1 MEMSNARIALV
12 TGANQGIGFQVAKEL
27 AAHGWTVLVGARDR
41 EKGQTA
47 AAKIGKGAEFLP
59 LEVTDAASIKEAA
72 ERIRTAHGRL
82 DLLVN
87 NAAISRPPNAQQAT
101 LADHINTMSATTISL
116 DDMRAIWETNVFA
129 VVAVTQAMLPLLR
142 SAPAARIVNVGSGV
156 GSLTLNA
163 DPAFP
168 YRHVFSPGYAGSKTA
183 LNAVTL
189 SFAIELE
196 GEGIRVN
203 VVSPGFTST
212 NLNNFEGTESLED
225 GAREVVRVALL
236 EGDTRSGAFTA
247 WENAPIPW

>member
-1 MEMSNARIALV
+1 MSNARIALV
-12 TGANQGIGFQVAKEL
+12 TGANQGIGFQVSKEL
-27 AAHGWTVLVGARDR
+27 VAHGWTVLVGARDS
-41 EKGQTA
+41 EKGQA
-47 AAKIGKGAEFLP
+47 AAGEIGKGAEFMP
-59 LEVTDAASIKEAA
+59 LEVTDARSIAEAA
-72 ERIRTAHGRL
+72 DRIRREHGRL

-87 NAAISRPPNAQQAT
+87 NAAISRPPHAKEVA
-101 LADHINTMSATTISL
+101 LADHMKTMSATTISL
-116 DDMRAIWETNVFA
+116 DDMRTIWETNVFA

-142 SAPAARIVNVGSGV
+142 AAPAARIVNVGSGA

-168 YRHVFSPGYAGSKTA
+168 PRKMFSPGYAGSKTA
-183 LNAVTL
+183 MNVVTL

-196 GEGIRVN
+196 DEGICVN
-203 VVSPGFTST
+203 AVSPGFTST
-212 NLNNFEGTESLED
+212 NLNHFEGTESLED